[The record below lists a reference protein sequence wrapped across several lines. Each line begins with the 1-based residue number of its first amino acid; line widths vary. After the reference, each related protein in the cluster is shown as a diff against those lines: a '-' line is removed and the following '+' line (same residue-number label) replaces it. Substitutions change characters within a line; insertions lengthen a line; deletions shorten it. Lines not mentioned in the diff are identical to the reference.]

1 MSDLTQEQMKEVVVE
16 AMPDL
21 YEAFFRNFIDLNNAE
36 NEAEAVGNDWS
47 TECQV
52 LLDSLNGKVALIRR
66 IHQKLG
72 TYPRTLPEIRGRR
85 YE

>member
-1 MSDLTQEQMKEVVVE
+1 MTQEQMKEEVVA

-21 YEAFFRNFIDLNNAE
+21 YEAFFRNFIDLNNAQDD
-36 NEAEAVGNDWS
+36 AGGGDDAWS
-47 TECQV
+47 PECQV
-52 LLDSLNGKVALIRR
+52 LLDNLNDKVALLRT